1 MRTMLLFIALLM
13 PGLTSAQ
20 SNFTRLNPPGPHTV
34 GLRVVEQYDFSRGY
48 RGATDP
54 DTGKPTQGE
63 ERARPIQTMIW
74 YPAQKRSGRKMS
86 AGDYLRFGATGD
98 AFGQTPVERARLE
111 AAYLTERTFALSPK
125 RARDELTA
133 TMTARRDALAE
144 PGKFPVVIYAPGYAG
159 DGYEN
164 ADLCEYLASLGYVV
178 IGSPS
183 LGQRPG
189 GMTIDLKGAEAQ
201 TGDIEYLIGYAHTLP
216 QADTGRVGV
225 IGYSWG
231 GMANIMAAATDP
243 RISALVAFDGSVR
256 FFPGIVEQSR
266 SVTPER
272 ITAPLLYVASA
283 PREIENAPADANR
296 ETSFL
301 NKMKYADLY
310 RVTMAPYEHANF
322 AVMLGQRFLADER
335 YGDYDKDELS
345 VANAWVET
353 YVRRF
358 LDAYLKG
365 DRVGQAFL
373 DTPAS
378 RKGAPAHLFTEFSRR
393 AQGAPPTRAAFAAEL
408 ARQGFDHASDVYKAF
423 KKREPE
429 FTLSD
434 EDLNMWGY
442 TLLRNGDTTA
452 AVAIL
457 RLDAELYVDDPNAWD
472 SLGEAYAKNGQ
483 NDLAIDAYRKSL
495 ALNPKNDNATKQIA
509 ILQARPH
516 Q

>member
-1 MRTMLLFIALLM
+1 MRTILLFIALLM
-13 PGLTSAQ
+13 PSLASAQ
-20 SNFTRLNPPGPHTV
+20 SNFTRLNPPGPHAV
-34 GLRVVEQYDFSRGY
+34 GLRVVEPYDLSRGH

-63 ERARPIQTMIW
+63 RARPIQAMIW
-74 YPAQKRSGRKMS
+74 YPAQKGSGQRMT
-86 AGDYLRFGATGD
+86 AGDYLRFGATSD
-98 AFGQTPVERARLE
+98 AFGQVPAERARLE
-111 AAYLTERTFALSPK
+111 AAYLAERTFALSPK
-125 RARDELTA
+125 RARDELA
-133 TMTARRDALAE
+133 AKMTARRDALAE

-164 ADLCEYLASLGYVV
+164 ADLCEYLAGMGYVV

-189 GMTIDLKGAEAQ
+189 GMTIDLEGAEAQ
-201 TGDIEYLIGYAHTLP
+201 MGDIEYLIGYAHTLP

-231 GMANIMAAATDP
+231 GMANIMAAAKDP
-243 RISALVAFDGSVR
+243 RIAALVDFDGSVR

-266 SVTPER
+266 YVTPER

-283 PREIENAPADANR
+283 PREIENAHADANR
-296 ETSFL
+296 DTSFL

-322 AVMLGQRFLADER
+322 AVMLGQRFLADNN

-365 DRVGQAFL
+365 DRAGQAFL

-378 RKGAPAHLFTEFSRR
+378 RTGAPAHLFTLFSRK
-393 AQGAPPTRAAFAAEL
+393 AQGVPPTREAFAAEL
-408 ARQGFDHASDVYKAF
+408 ARQGFDHATDVYKAF

-434 EDLNMWGY
+434 EGLNMWGY
-442 TLLRNGDTTA
+442 TLLRNGDTAA

-457 RLDAELYVDDPNAWD
+457 HLATELYSDNSNAWD

-495 ALNPKNDNATKQIA
+495 ALNSGNGNATKQIA
-509 ILQARPH
+509 TLQARR
-516 Q
+516 